1 MKEIIKFSVF
11 VIISITI
18 LIWGAY
24 KLESDKKAE
33 TFHLCQRGIDL
44 HTYLFKDSRIDDQ
57 SLFDVLMTAMDGDS
71 AAIVKFVI
79 SDIKSSIT
87 KERYENL
94 DGFEKQELKLFA
106 DEYQAALHLLI
117 DKMGSQK
124 IVRIFKR
131 FPYRDRLRLIMQ
143 ISRRDKFD
151 ITNNYS
157 NKYRNV
163 IDSLSF
169 SD

>member
-1 MKEIIKFSVF
+1 MKFSVF
-11 VIISITI
+11 TIISITV
-18 LIWGAY
+18 LIWGVY
-24 KLESDKKAE
+24 KWESHKKAE
-33 TFHLCQRGIDL
+33 TFHLCQRGVDL
-44 HTYLFKDSRIDDQ
+44 HTYLFKNSRIDDQ
-57 SLFDVLMTAMDGDS
+57 SVFDVLMTAMNGDS
-71 AAIVKFVI
+71 VAIVKFVI
-79 SDIKSSIT
+79 GDIKSSIT
-87 KERYENL
+87 KERYEDL

-117 DKMGSQK
+117 DKMGSRK

-143 ISRRDKFD
+143 IRRTDKFD
-151 ITNNYS
+151 ITSNYS
-157 NKYRNV
+157 KKYRNV